1 MKMGNVKVAASQMK
15 CTWDI
20 EKNIEKAENLIARAA
35 KEGAQI
41 FLLQELFSTPYFCSI
56 QDAKFF
62 TLAEPFKDNILIR
75 KFSQVAQTH
84 KIVLPISFF
93 EKENNCFYNSV
104 AVIDS
109 NGDILGKYR
118 KSHIPQNPGY
128 EEKYYFSNGN
138 TGFKVWDLG
147 FCKIGVGI
155 CWDQW
160 FPECAR
166 SMALQGADILFY
178 PTAIGSEPQNEEIY
192 SKDHWQTV
200 MRGHAAANLV
210 GIVASNRIGK
220 ETNNDVRL
228 DFYGHSLIIDETG
241 KILKELN
248 RSEEGYVIHS
258 FDIGSIQNNRT
269 AWGVFRDRRIDL
281 YDEIIL

>member
-1 MKMGNVKVAASQMK
+1 MGNVKVAASQMK

-20 EKNIEKAENLIARAA
+20 QKNIEKAENLIAQAA

-41 FLLQELFSTPYFCSI
+41 FLLQELFSTPYFCSS
-56 QDAKFF
+56 QDARFF
-62 TLAEPFKDNILIR
+62 NLAEPFKDNILIR
-75 KFSQVAQTH
+75 KFSEVAKTN

-93 EKENNCFYNSV
+93 EKEDNCFYNSV

-178 PTAIGSEPQNEEIY
+178 PTAIGSEPQDAKIY

-220 ETNNDVRL
+220 EKNNDVQL

-241 KILKELN
+241 RILKELSN
-248 RSEEGYVIHS
+248 SDEGYVIHP
-258 FDIGSIQNNRT
+258 FDISSIQSYRT

-281 YDEIIL
+281 YKEIIL

>member
-41 FLLQELFSTPYFCSI
+41 FLLQELFSTPYFCST

-220 ETNNDVRL
+220 EINNDVRL

>member
-1 MKMGNVKVAASQMK
+1 MGNVKVAASQMK

-41 FLLQELFSTPYFCSI
+41 FLLQELFSTPYFCST
-56 QDAKFF
+56 QDTKFF

-178 PTAIGSEPQNEEIY
+178 PTAIGSEPQSEEIY